1 LNPPHPPAQPAR
13 STFQSTREKNPSCP
27 SKMGVHIFSS
37 LTMDSQ
43 RRHKHMRKTSH
54 MKKKDDRQFL
64 EKIGIIKE
72 TEENFHNSSNTLKE
86 I

>member
-1 LNPPHPPAQPAR
+1 
-13 STFQSTREKNPSCP
+13 
-27 SKMGVHIFSS
+27 
-37 LTMDSQ
+37 
-43 RRHKHMRKTSH
+43 MRKTSH